1 MKKKSEFVK
10 MRVMDMLNGNEIG
23 KVQNIVIHPD
33 TKAVVLLLNVGPIT
47 DFHMLKRDQ
56 IIGIKNFIMVKTPN
70 AVLSTKDDKEAYEE
84 LSQYYDIMGLEVI
97 AEDGSILGEVKD
109 ISIDE
114 ENFTLMDV
122 ILDNGIR
129 FSKNEIF
136 SISNEYMF
144 VKNPAISYL
153 EKIDNE
159 DNGEVMVDLDEA
171 AELILGRKLIGDVSS
186 ADGAFTCE
194 AGSVI
199 TKEIIAEAKDHDAF
213 ADLIINVEE

>member
-1 MKKKSEFVK
+1 MKKKSEYVK

-33 TKAVVLLLNVGPIT
+33 TKSVIFLLNVGPIT
-47 DFHMLKRDQ
+47 EFHMLKRDQ
-56 IIGIKNFIMVKTPN
+56 IIGIKSFIMVKTPS
-70 AVLSTKDDKEAYEE
+70 AVLCTKDDKDAYEE

-97 AEDGSILGEVKD
+97 AEDGSILGVVKD
-109 ISIDE
+109 ITIDE
-114 ENFTLMDV
+114 ENFVLMDI

-129 FSKNEIF
+129 FSKDEIF

-144 VKNPAISYL
+144 VRNFEISYEEDAAE
-153 EKIDNE
+153 EKIDY
-159 DNGEVMVDLDEA
+159 DEA
-171 AELILGRKLIGDVSS
+171 SELILGRKLAGDVAS
-186 ADGAFTCE
+186 ADGDFVCE

-199 TKEIIAEAKDHDAF
+199 TKEIIAEAKEHDAF